1 MWLAISA
8 LLAYGAAAL
17 ALEARRA
24 RGLTVARL
32 TLAAVAAG
40 ALAVTYLISVGG
52 YMSETLVAR
61 DAAGVESDHARLR
74 RLLSR
79 VRDAAVATRG
89 VAAE

>member
-40 ALAVTYLISVGG
+40 ALAIVYLISAGG
-52 YMSETLVAR
+52 YTVGDRSRAR
-61 DAAGVESDHARLR
+61 RSGR
-74 RLLSR
+74 RF
-79 VRDAAVATRG
+79 
-89 VAAE
+89 